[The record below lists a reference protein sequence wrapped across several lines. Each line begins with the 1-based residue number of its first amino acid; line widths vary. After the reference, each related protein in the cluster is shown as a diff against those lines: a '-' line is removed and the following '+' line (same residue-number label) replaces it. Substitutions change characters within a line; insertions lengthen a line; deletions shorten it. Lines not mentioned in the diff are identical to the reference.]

1 MKPLIPAVLAI
12 ALLTGCVSLPKETIT
27 LNEAVGSEVVSAE
40 KAHLALIEEYGS
52 QRRGRA
58 DDFVRYAWAPR
69 FIEKFLA
76 KIDFQKAVCDL
87 QGKRD
92 RALEVQ
98 EIVSAISKQLERR
111 RASLHKAI
119 RKAENKIKRGV
130 RAHYR
135 QILLMNSTITT
146 NLKTVAERQE
156 AEAAVRRFAGKP
168 LNKIMPLDEM
178 TSKLEGLFKEPK

>member
-1 MKPLIPAVLAI
+1 MKRWLLLALAVSFSS
-12 ALLTGCVSLPKETIT
+12 CVSLPKETIT
-27 LNEAVGSEVVSAE
+27 LNEAVSIEVSAAE

-58 DDFVRYAWAPR
+58 DDFVRYAWAPS
-69 FIEKFLA
+69 FIEKFLER
-76 KIDFQKAVCDL
+76 IDFGTAVCEVR
-87 QGKRD
+87 GKRD

-98 EIVSAISKQLERR
+98 EVVSAISKQIEAR

-146 NLKTVAERQE
+146 NLKTVAERQD
-156 AEAAVRRFAGKP
+156 AEAAVRRFASKP

-178 TSKLEGLFKEPK
+178 TSKLEGMFKELK